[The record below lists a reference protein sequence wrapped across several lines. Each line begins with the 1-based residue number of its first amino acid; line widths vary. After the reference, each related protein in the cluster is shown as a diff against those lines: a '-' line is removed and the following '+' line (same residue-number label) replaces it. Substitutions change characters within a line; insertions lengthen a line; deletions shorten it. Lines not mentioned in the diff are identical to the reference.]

1 MLVPGRTGIYRSGE
15 AQPRRGPF
23 TLVIGKAMKRRDL
36 IKRLAAPCAL
46 VAMPS
51 LAALAPPNRIV
62 LGQSAAFTGNAAQL
76 GIQMNIGARIFFNA
90 LNAAGGVNGN
100 TVELRTLDDGYEP
113 ERCKVNTEQFIKDDV
128 FGLFGY
134 VGTPTSLA
142 ALPLVVDA
150 KVPFFGP
157 FTGAEA
163 LRDPF
168 HRSVFH
174 LRASYFDETRLIVN
188 NLTQLGLKKIAVF
201 YQNDAYGK
209 AGLEGVTRALKAQD
223 LAPVA
228 LGTVERNSIDVA
240 SAVKDITPKMPDA
253 VVQISAYKSC
263 AAFIRGARKAGY
275 GGTFLNVSFVGTQAL
290 ADELDHHA
298 DLTRVPQC
306 RAQGRRRRR
315 AELFEHGRLS
325 GRQGVR
331 RRPEAR
337 RPQPDARSA
346 DQRPGGDPASKL
358 RRLQRQ
364 LRAEGPRGL
373 ALRRPVDA
381 DRRRQGTPLDGCRA
395 ARRSTAPKTPGGCAA
410 KVRQVNCFHYELT
423 GRKHASLSRA
433 VPRSPPCA

>member
-1 MLVPGRTGIYRSGE
+1 MLAPGRTGIYRSSE

-168 HRSVFH
+168 HKSVFH

-223 LAPVA
+223 LAPAA

-290 ADELDHHA
+290 ADELGKEG
-298 DLTRVPQC
+298 LGIMVSQVMPFPFSTTTPISR
-306 RAQGRRRRR
+306 
-315 AELFEHGRLS
+315 EYL
-325 GRQGVR
+325 
-331 RRPEAR
+331 
-337 RPQPDARSA
+337 DAVHKA
-346 DQRPGGDPASKL
+346 GGDAVPNYSSM
-358 RRLQRQ
+358 
-364 LRAEGPRGL
+364 EGYL
-373 ALRRPVDA
+373 
-381 DRRRQGTPLDGCRA
+381 
-395 ARRSTAPKTPGGCAA
+395 AA
-410 KVRQVNCFHYELT
+410 KVFAEGLRRAGRNPTREALISGLEAIQQASFGGFSVNFGPKDHVASRFVDLSMLT
-423 GRKHASLSRA
+423 EDGKVRR
-433 VPRSPPCA
+433 